1 MIEVNGIGIRLV
13 EASEVS
19 RGREAAVSVAL
30 LWHPVVEFNPCSK
43 YLSRSESLNHP
54 TRSNPVKTSIAHLPE
69 QKQEELRRI
78 VEIVREAADVEMVI
92 LFGSYA
98 AGTWVEEPGPD
109 PRTFEYQS
117 DYDVYV
123 LTGERRTAKK
133 GKLWAGV
140 EQRLRREVRTPVQLL
155 AESIGAF
162 DSYVREGRY
171 FYVDIRREGIV
182 LYGTGRQVL
191 SEPRELSGEE
201 RWARAEEEFE
211 YWFGSACE
219 FLIDY
224 RAALNRGSHAKA
236 AFELHQA
243 VERFYSAVLLVY
255 TNYKPKLHDI
265 EKLGALASGHAPEL
279 LPVFPRGTSEEGRL
293 FDLLRRAYVEARY
306 DKGYRATREELE
318 WLAGRVDVLRGIV
331 ENVCRRRMGE
341 YGEGHT

>member
-1 MIEVNGIGIRLV
+1 
-13 EASEVS
+13 
-19 RGREAAVSVAL
+19 
-30 LWHPVVEFNPCSK
+30 
-43 YLSRSESLNHP
+43 
-54 TRSNPVKTSIAHLPE
+54 
-69 QKQEELRRI
+69 
-78 VEIVREAADVEMVI
+78 MVI

-123 LTGERRTAKK
+123 LTGDRRTAKK
-133 GKLWAGV
+133 GKLWAAV

-155 AESIGAF
+155 PESIGGF

-182 LYGTGRQVL
+182 LYRTGTQEL

-201 RWARAEEEFE
+201 RRARAEEEFE
-211 YWFGSACE
+211 QWFGSATE
-219 FLIDY
+219 FLEQFKYAFSREQYSI
-224 RAALNRGSHAKA
+224 A
-236 AFELHQA
+236 AFLLHQA

-279 LPVFPRGTSEEGRL
+279 LPVFPRGTTEEVRL

-318 WLAGRVDVLRGIV
+318 WLAGRVEVLRGIV
-331 ENVCRRRMGE
+331 EDVCRGRMGG
-341 YGEGHT
+341 YGEMRS